1 MNYSLTF
8 SCTEPIVYL
17 GRSESSDRW
26 RDDQSYRQGLELSQ
40 GRCSVIWLFVR
51 DQPRTYV
58 YGHAAVGGVHR
69 LFHPSYR
76 GQMGQGRVSRRQD
89 AYYGR
94 YRLGMS
100 YAIYS
105 INEISADK
113 QGNVSYHMPSLHA
126 LFYLPEA
133 KAGDFPRKS
142 IILKDVFAHYQIP
155 RPLPS
160 GPTPSRQ
167 HLPPLKR
174 QRRSLQLASE

>member
-1 MNYSLTF
+1 
-8 SCTEPIVYL
+8 
-17 GRSESSDRW
+17 
-26 RDDQSYRQGLELSQ
+26 
-40 GRCSVIWLFVR
+40 
-51 DQPRTYV
+51 
-58 YGHAAVGGVHR
+58 
-69 LFHPSYR
+69 
-76 GQMGQGRVSRRQD
+76 MGQGRVSRRQD